1 MLKIIDNT
9 PKILGEYINGNYKVT
24 ILEDGTKIRET
35 LDEKATEFIPE
46 YPESMDVK
54 INNRC
59 DKGCFMCH
67 EDSKP
72 DGDIGDVMTPKF
84 WETLKPYTEI
94 ALGGGNPLE
103 QPNLTEFLEKLKKL
117 KLIPNLTVNQV
128 HFMKNVSFLKDL
140 CDRKLI
146 YGLGVSLEEPTKEFI
161 SEVKKFSNAVIHVIN
176 GIVTKEELD
185 KLANNDLKVLILGY
199 KDFRR
204 GHNYLS
210 VASEKIEKNK
220 KMLYDYLSQMLKE
233 FKVVSFDNLAIEQL
247 DVKRLLSQEEWD
259 SFYMGDDG
267 KYTMYIDLVKK
278 QFASC
283 SVATERFDLLDD
295 IKPMFD
301 KIRSLNV

>member
-24 ILEDGTKIRET
+24 ILENGTKIRET

-54 INNRC
+54 TNNRC
-59 DKGCFMCH
+59 DMACKFCH

-72 DGDIGDVMTPKF
+72 DGEIGEVMSPKF
-84 WETLKPYTEI
+84 WDTLKPYTEI
-94 ALGGGNPLE
+94 ALGGGSMLE
-103 QPNLTEFLEKLKKL
+103 QPNLVEFLEKLKKL
-117 KLIPNLTVNQV
+117 KLIPSMTLNQV
-128 HFMKNVSFLKDL
+128 HFMKNIDFIKDL
-140 CDRKLI
+140 CDKKLV
-146 YGLGVSLEEPTKEFI
+146 YGLGVSLTSPSNELIETLKQFP
-161 SEVKKFSNAVIHVIN
+161 NAVIHVIN
-176 GIVTKEELD
+176 GVVSKKELE
-185 KLANNDLKVLILGY
+185 KLADNDLKVLILGY

-204 GHNYLS
+204 GHNYL
-210 VASEKIEKNK
+210 EKEKRDVENK
-220 KMLYDYLSQMLKE
+220 KLELYEYLPEMLKH

>member
-1 MLKIIDNT
+1 MIKIIDNT
-9 PKILGEYINGNYKVT
+9 PKVLGEYINGNYKVT

-35 LDEKATEFIPE
+35 LDKNATEFIPE
-46 YPESMDVK
+46 YPESMDIK

-59 DKGCFMCH
+59 DRGCLVCH

-72 DGDIGDVMTPKF
+72 DGDIGEVMTPKF
-84 WETLKPYTEI
+84 WETLKPYSEI
-94 ALGGGNPLE
+94 SLGGGNPLE
-103 QPNLTEFLEKLKKL
+103 QPDLINFLMKLKVL

-128 HFMKNVSFLKDL
+128 HFMKNWGLLKFL
-140 CDRKLI
+140 CDERLI
-146 YGLGVSLEEPTKEFI
+146 YGLGVSLENPTQKFIDKVKEFP
-161 SEVKKFSNAVIHVIN
+161 NAVIHIIN
-176 GIVTKEELD
+176 GIATQDELS
-185 KLANNDLKVLILGY
+185 KLANNGLKILILGY

-210 VASEKIEKNK
+210 VASEKIKNNQ
-220 KMLYDYLSQMLKE
+220 KMLYGYLPQMLKE
-233 FKVVSFDNLAIEQL
+233 FRVVSFDNLAIEQL

-267 KYTMYIDLVKK
+267 RYTMYIDLVKK

-295 IKPMFD
+295 IKPMFE
-301 KIRSLNV
+301 KIRSLTV